1 MQVTVV
7 DPKSPDM
14 SPAPTEAHNSNCCTL
29 RDNSTSS
36 YSCITRFSTNGV
48 DDSSVS
54 SSSGAALT
62 GTSSS
67 QICVQTWVT
76 EQLLSAYHTFL
87 FSQEPL
93 VRAFNSCHPRN
104 AAVQFCAKH
113 EMFQRSLEAGL
124 DKLEKNLHLSSLS
137 IDKLAEGIVTMDRIG
152 YNNTG
157 GGHADG
163 GGGLFGGGGCYEEEK
178 VPNYN
183 YNYMN
188 NDNNPFSRDSSTRD
202 SHHCLVEL
210 QKDLDVL
217 RTEVFTYYWIA
228 KEIACGK

>member
-157 GGHADG
+157 GGHGGG
-163 GGGLFGGGGCYEEEK
+163 GGGLFGGG
-178 VPNYN
+178 
-183 YNYMN
+183 N
-188 NDNNPFSRDSSTRD
+188 NNNTFSRDSSTRD